1 MNPPDPSTYPSVVN
15 ISTAAAFIRM
25 DVNTVRRWAD
35 RGKIPARNLTPN
47 GTRYVPVTALLDRC
61 DQLQIEPNWDA
72 LADAA

>member
-1 MNPPDPSTYPSVVN
+1 MNAPDPSTYPSAVS
-15 ISTAAAFIRM
+15 ITTAAAFVRL

-47 GTRYVPVTALLDRC
+47 STRYVPVTALLDLC
-61 DQLQIEPNWDA
+61 NQLLIEPNWDA